1 MANLMQNI
9 NYLLNKKRSKY
20 VILVAPSQAPSRT
33 NTTYLLLQ
41 TKGNN
46 SSFLGIMNFYSATT
60 LKVIAKLIDA
70 LQR

>member
-46 SSFLGIMNFYSATT
+46 SSFLGIMN
-60 LKVIAKLIDA
+60 LIN
-70 LQR
+70 